1 MRMVTGNRGRWRDLL
16 NTITVL
22 LLYFIVSFA
31 VPATAA
37 SISVEVVDA
46 KGAPVENTVLSFYAV
61 SGKVSPLNVKT
72 VTIDQVDKEFLP
84 EVTAVP
90 LGTPVFFP
98 NSDSIRHQLY
108 SLSKTKSFEIPLYSG
123 TPSNPIVF
131 DKPGVVTLGCNIH
144 DWMLA
149 YIYVA
154 DTPYYVKTD
163 SGGKARMEGLGEE
176 QYTMTV
182 WHPRMKAAVKDT
194 AKTVLA
200 NGGGT
205 VRIELALKP
214 DWRIRRAP
222 VIGGGGY

>member
-1 MRMVTGNRGRWRDLL
+1 MEPEKMERWRGLL
-16 NTITVL
+16 NTIAAPAL
-22 LLYFIVSFA
+22 FLIVSFA
-31 VPATAA
+31 GHAA
-37 SISVEVVDA
+37 AAGISVEVIDA
-46 KGAPVENTVLSFYAV
+46 KGAPVENAVLSFYPV
-61 SGKVSPLNVKT
+61 SGKAPPSSVKT
-72 VTIDQVDKEFLP
+72 VIIDQVDKEFLP
-84 EVTAVP
+84 EVTVVP

-176 QYTMTV
+176 QYTVTV
-182 WHPRMKAAVKDT
+182 WHPRMKTAVKDT
-194 AKTVLA
+194 AKTVHA

-205 VRIELALKP
+205 VRMELALKP